1 MEAAG
6 KIEDEEYIDHH
17 IQNSESTST
26 DINFHPSKDEEDNN
40 SYTQESKRKQSK
52 IISQQKQANISRIT
66 IDNNKSKNMLGF
78 RKSKRESICKN
89 DYSLRNNTNDK
100 LEYIYIYIYQLPN
113 SSTSLKT
120 KTEFTT
126 NNISITTTAKKH
138 KLKQSKFVSKT
149 EKDPSV
155 RNLVENNTNNNMIVQ
170 S

>member
-66 IDNNKSKNMLGF
+66 IENNKSRNMLGL
-78 RKSKRESICKN
+78 KISKRESICKN
-89 DYSLRNNTNDK
+89 DYSLWNNTNDK
-100 LEYIYIYIYQLPN
+100 LEYIYQLPN
-113 SSTSLKT
+113 IPTSLQT
-120 KTEFTT
+120 KTEFMT
-126 NNISITTTAKKH
+126 NNIAINITENKH